1 MRAREKTE
9 RTEKADRS
17 ERFARRLRRGHILSV
32 LSVLSVFSA
41 LTVSAQ
47 QLKVPTETFTLPN
60 GLTLVVHEDHTA
72 PLVAVN
78 VWYHVGSGREAPGRS
93 GFAHLFEHMMFQ
105 GSQNVADDEHFKLIS
120 EAGGTL
126 NGSTNADRTNYFEL
140 VPSNYLELMLYLE
153 ADRMGYLLPAM
164 TETKLD
170 NQRDVVKNERR
181 QNYENR
187 PYGMASI
194 RLGEMLYPD
203 DHPYHW
209 PTIGY
214 QADLT
219 AASMEDVQGF
229 FRRWYTSNNASLV
242 VAGDVKPAEV
252 RRLAEKYF
260 GGVAKGEAPA
270 EIVRRPAPISADKRD
285 LLEDRVTLPQLQ
297 VAWPTVSSWDADDAA
312 IGMLGQILGQGKSSR
327 LFERLVYREQKAQSV
342 SVMSFGRELAGDFRV
357 TVQARE
363 GVSLTEMERAVL
375 AEVGRL
381 AEEGP
386 TAEEVQRA
394 YNSVEARFV
403 YSLQTLLG
411 KADQLNNYQ
420 TFRGKANLFTEDLA
434 RYHAVTPADVKRVAA
449 KYLRGQPKVVLSV
462 VPEGKKELAAMGE
475 ATP

>member
-1 MRAREKTE
+1 MRT
-9 RTEKADRS
+9 DRA
-17 ERFARRLRRGHILSV
+17 FAAVGLAVLTAFPAPSV
-32 LSVLSVFSA
+32 A
-41 LTVSAQ
+41 AQ
-47 QLKVPTETFTLPN
+47 ELNVPTMTYTLPN

-105 GSQNVADDEHFKLIS
+105 GSQNVGDDEHFKLIS

-126 NGSTNADRTNYFEL
+126 NGSTNTDRTNYFEL

-229 FRRWYTSNNASLV
+229 FRRWYTPNNAALV
-242 VAGDVKPAEV
+242 VAGDVKPADV
-252 RRLAEKYF
+252 HRLAEKYF
-260 GGVAKGEAPA
+260 GGVPRGEAPA
-270 EIVRRPAPISADKRD
+270 AIVKRPAPLSADKRD
-285 LLEDRVTLPQLQ
+285 VLEDRVTLPQVQL
-297 VAWPTVSSWDADDAA
+297 AWPTVASWEADEPAVG
-312 IGMLGQILGQGKSSR
+312 ILGQILGQGKSSR
-327 LFERLVYREQKAQSV
+327 LFERLVYREQKAQAVNV
-342 SVMSFGRELAGDFRV
+342 SSFGRELAGDFRV

-363 GVSLTEMERAVL
+363 GVPLSEMERAVL
-375 AEVGRL
+375 TEVARL
-381 AEEGP
+381 AQEGP
-386 TAEEVQRA
+386 TPEELQRA
-394 YNSVEARFV
+394 YNGIEARFV

-411 KADQLNNYQ
+411 KADQLNAYQ
-420 TFRGKANLFTEDLA
+420 TFRGKADMFAADLA
-434 RYHAVTPADVKRVAA
+434 RYRTVTAADVKRVAA
-449 KYLRGQPKVVLSV
+449 KYLHGQPKVVLSV